1 MNHTQMR
8 LTFAVTAIAAAMYCA
23 QASAEEKK
31 SVVIKIEGKDLSLPE
46 AASAAVDKAMSAL
59 DEALSSKELASVNVN
74 EIRETIRK
82 AIDDAGT
89 HGTLIHRR
97 TSSDANE
104 RSNPYSA
111 REMREFKQTL
121 GDGTVIQRS
130 STRLL
135 ARDSEGRTRQELR
148 QADGTARV
156 FINDPVDKRT
166 FIIDPQKKA
175 ACRADFNDRA
185 IHDCFSQMRGDW
197 KPLGFAFSASSRS
210 GIGMMSARD
219 DLTVEVSPHA
229 EIVDLTRKSYVYKFD
244 HSSSSGGSKLSP
256 TPPLPPIPPISPMA
270 RVRGA
275 GDGGNTQMTRE
286 KKTQQP
292 YEGLSVDTERNVETI
307 VAGSIGNNKP
317 IETIYERYYSPELKT
332 NVYVRRSD
340 PRNGDSTYRMTDIKR
355 SEPDASLFRVP
366 AGYSVS
372 EGKK

>member
-1 MNHTQMR
+1 MKYAPMR
-8 LTFAVTAIAAAMYCA
+8 STFALTAIATAMFCTEA
-23 QASAEEKK
+23 IADERK
-31 SVVIKIEGKDLSLPE
+31 SIVIKIDGKELNLPE
-46 AASAAVDKAMSAL
+46 GANAAVDKAMSAL
-59 DEALSSKELASVNVN
+59 DEALASKELASVNVN

-89 HGTLIHRR
+89 HGTLIQRR

-104 RSNPYSA
+104 RGNPYSA
-111 REMREFKQTL
+111 REVREFKQTL
-121 GDGTVIQRS
+121 ADGTVIQRG

-135 ARDSEGRTRQELR
+135 ARDGEGRTRQELR

-156 FINDPVDKRT
+156 FVNDPVDKRT
-166 FIIDPQKKA
+166 YIIDPQKKA

-229 EIVDLTRKSYVYKFD
+229 QIVDLTRKSYVYKFD
-244 HSSSSGGSKLSP
+244 HSSSSDGSKSVP
-256 TPPLPPIPPISPMA
+256 TPPLPPIVPTPRA
-270 RVRGA
+270 RGA
-275 GDGGNTQMTRE
+275 GESGHTQMTRE

-292 YEGLSVDTERNVETI
+292 YEGLSVDTERSVETI
-307 VAGSIGNNKP
+307 VAGSIGNSKP